1 MNFNGRVNILG
12 YNPFARFEMHDKIP
26 NQRFSSYSAA
36 LTGNWLDTNL
46 SNAFFSAENMNILQN
61 GIKAGVYKRSRGRF
75 EIADQDEDTLKIIMR
90 STFLQHATNLPTN
103 IPGQITALNKIVLDY
118 SVPQVFSEAQ
128 AYVKYKNDVSTLV
141 VPVQRPISTYQ
152 GQTLEFKRWF

>member
-1 MNFNGRVNILG
+1 MSFNGRVNILG

-26 NQRFSSYSAA
+26 NQRFSNYSAA
-36 LTGNWLDTNL
+36 LTGNWQDTNL
-46 SNAFFSAENMNILQN
+46 SNAFFSAGNMKIIQN
-61 GIKAGVYKRSRGRF
+61 GIKAGVYQSSKGRF
-75 EIADQDEDTLKIIMR
+75 QIADQDEDTLKIIMR

-103 IPGQITALNKIVLDY
+103 IAGQIGALNKIVLDY
-118 SVPQVFSEAQ
+118 AIPQVFSEAQ

>member
-12 YNPFARFEMHDKIP
+12 FNPFARFQMHDKIS
-26 NQRFSSYSAA
+26 NQRDTGYKAA
-36 LTGNWLDTNL
+36 LTGNWQDTNL
-46 SNAFFSAENMNILQN
+46 SNAFFSAGNMRILQN

-75 EIADQDEDTLKIIMR
+75 QIADQDEDALKIIMR
-90 STFLQHATNLPTN
+90 SVYLQHSANLPSN
-103 IPGQITALNKIVLDY
+103 IPGQITALNKIILDY
-118 SVPQVFSEAQ
+118 AVPQVFSEAQ

-152 GQTLEFKRWF
+152 GETLEFKRWF

>member
-1 MNFNGRVNILG
+1 MNSNGRVNISG
-12 YNPFARFEMHDKIP
+12 YNPYARFQMHDKIP

-36 LTGNWLDTNL
+36 LTGNWQDTNL
-46 SNAFFSAENMNILQN
+46 SNTFFSADNMRIVQN
-61 GIKAGVYKRSRGRF
+61 GIKAGVYQRSKGRF
-75 EIADQDEDTLKIIMR
+75 QIADQDEDTLKIIMR
-90 STFLQHATNLPTN
+90 SVFLQHATNLPTN
-103 IPGQITALNKIVLDY
+103 IAGQVSALNKIVLDY
-118 SVPQVFSEAQ
+118 AVPQVFSEAQ

>member
-1 MNFNGRVNILG
+1 MNSNGRVNISG
-12 YNPFARFEMHDKIP
+12 YNPFARFQMHDKIP

-36 LTGNWLDTNL
+36 LTGNWQDTSL
-46 SNAFFSAENMNILQN
+46 SNTFFSADNMRIVQN
-61 GIKAGVYKRSRGRF
+61 GIKAGVYQRSKGRF
-75 EIADQDEDTLKIIMR
+75 QIADQDEDTLKIIMR
-90 STFLQHATNLPTN
+90 SVFLQHATNLPTN
-103 IPGQITALNKIVLDY
+103 IAGQVSALNKIVLDY
-118 SVPQVFSEAQ
+118 AVPQVFSEAQ